1 MATFEAHWLTE
12 TQLSFHT
19 DTLHAR
25 EWMLDKGSLTQRL
38 IDYCEGEFAVSLR
51 REEQDR
57 PLRSESRLLGLPE
70 SRLAIIR
77 EVDLLCRGVPLV
89 FARTVIPFSSL
100 RGRTRSLAGLGARPL
115 GAMLFQDPTTRRE
128 TVQYASIRP
137 GEGLY
142 ASATQS
148 LPHCRER
155 LMARRTLFCYRG
167 RPLLVNEIFLPT
179 LLEPGEKI
187 S

>member
-12 TQLSFHT
+12 TQLRVHIQ
-19 DTLHAR
+19 TLHAR

-38 IDYCEGEFAVSLR
+38 IDYCEGEFAVFLR
-51 REEQDR
+51 REEQGR

-70 SRLAIIR
+70 CRLAIIR
-77 EVDLLCRGVPLV
+77 EVNLLCRGIPLV

-100 RGRTRSLAGLGARPL
+100 RGRTRSLAGLGSRPL

-128 TVQYASIRP
+128 TVQYAKIRP
-137 GEGLY
+137 GQGLY
-142 ASATQS
+142 VSATQN
-148 LPHCRER
+148 LEQCTQT
-155 LMARRTLFCYRG
+155 LMARRTLFCYKG

-179 LLEPGEKI
+179 LLESGEKI